1 MKIGENKI
9 LKGVT
14 EAGGQVIVDH
24 PDCLHKCIADG
35 RAREFKAP
43 FHEIFAHKVG
53 NLRTGG
59 KFTETLPFIHYGHAI
74 REAPDVTIE

>member
-59 KFTETLPFIHYGHAI
+59 KLAETFPFIDYYLAI
-74 REAPDVTIE
+74 SEAPDIMVE